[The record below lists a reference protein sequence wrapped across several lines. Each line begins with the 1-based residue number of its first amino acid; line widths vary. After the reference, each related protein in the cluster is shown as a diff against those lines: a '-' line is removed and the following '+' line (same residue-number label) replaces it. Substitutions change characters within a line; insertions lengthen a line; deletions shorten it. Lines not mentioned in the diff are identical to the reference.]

1 MSVVD
6 TNPRTASVGTEPT
19 AVLSLMSPPVREG
32 VPTPVTFF
40 PSRRQS
46 QAAEA
51 DVFRLDRP
59 CIITIDGPAGTG
71 KSSVARALA
80 QKLTLDVLDTG
91 AMYRAAAAVA
101 LDRGIALDEVDE
113 LVRAVHAANVRFDWL
128 CDPPMILA
136 FGAPMN
142 KRIRE
147 QDVTAVVSAY
157 AGVRALRDL
166 MVEQQRQIARD
177 HPRLVSD
184 GRDQGSIVFPDAQAK
199 FYLDASSRV
208 RAQRRQAQLAE
219 AGTHADLEALQ
230 REIESRD
237 ASDMR
242 RAVGPLVRPD
252 GAQVIDTS
260 ELGFEQVVGTL
271 YDAVLKKSRE

>member
-1 MSVVD
+1 M
-6 TNPRTASVGTEPT
+6 
-19 AVLSLMSPPVREG
+19 
-32 VPTPVTFF
+32 
-40 PSRRQS
+40 
-46 QAAEA
+46 
-51 DVFRLDRP
+51 FRLDRP